1 MSLESA
7 SAKLSALALVRRVQE
22 SQRAMEALVVDL
34 LANPD
39 ASIDQIGEA
48 RSALL
53 RTRAGWAE
61 VEPLLARSAIGRY
74 VKDAATRAIGNAR
87 GPAR

>member
-1 MSLESA
+1 MSPTSRGSMTA
-7 SAKLSALALVRRVQE
+7 ALAKVRELQ
-22 SQRAMEALVVDL
+22 SAQRKMEGLILELIAH
-34 LANPD
+34 PD
-39 ASIDQIGEA
+39 ASIEQIGEA

-53 RTRAGWAE
+53 RTRAKWAE

-74 VKDAATRAIGNAR
+74 VRDEATRAIGNAR